1 MNQNQFAHRRA
12 AARIRLLN
20 PDGTPAACQQVR
32 ADQVSHQFL
41 FGCGAFD
48 AVALMK
54 TQDEKEQAFLS
65 QRMEKWLK
73 LFNYGTLPFY
83 WGGMSRR
90 KARPPIRKP
99 WPRRN
104 GCGTTAYR

>member
-12 AARIRLLN
+12 AARIQLLN
-20 PDGTPAACQQVR
+20 PDGTPAARQQVR

-54 TQDEKEQAFLS
+54 TQDEKQQAFLS
-65 QRMEKWLK
+65 QRMDKWLK
-73 LFNYGTLPFY
+73 LFN
-83 WGGMSRR
+83 
-90 KARPPIRKP
+90 
-99 WPRRN
+99 
-104 GCGTTAYR
+104 